1 MGLWPLI
8 GAVFM
13 AYLFVQSIPQLNA
26 PTLWVGL
33 GAMALGLIPMF
44 YYWAKKNPYYEMP
57 AKARR
62 GPRGVREESLERAR
76 GLVEDVVVRIVSP
89 RSVGHRDADGLGPCA
104 GRLH

>member
-1 MGLWPLI
+1 LAGLAVVALYRRQLFKSATNFIFMGLWPLV

-13 AYLFVQSIPQLNA
+13 AYLFVESIPQLNA

-57 AKARR
+57 AKEDRHA
-62 GPRGVREESLERAR
+62 VLEEFEINL
-76 GLVEDVVVRIVSP
+76 
-89 RSVGHRDADGLGPCA
+89 
-104 GRLH
+104 